1 MWFLLSVGLA
11 LFVCYC
17 VVMFTAPQY
26 RQAAYLIGAAS
37 QAVLAVND
45 FLIRMP
51 LGALN
56 AVSCGW
62 LLWLWWTHGGG
73 DGTRRRLRR
82 LRNRFSGV
90 RRGAPVNAMAVAR

>member
-37 QAVLAVND
+37 QGVLAVND

-51 LGALN
+51 LGAAN
-56 AVSCGW
+56 AVVCGY
-62 LLWLWWTHGGG
+62 LLWLWWNHGGS

-82 LRNRFSGV
+82 LRARFRAV
-90 RRGAPVNAMAVAR
+90 RRGAPVSARMVTR